1 MKLQRIS
8 IVVWKANHDECLQ
21 MNFKCC
27 KLDVAH
33 VFCFSSN
40 LAKFKQTTK
49 IAACRYGAQ
58 CCDGC
63 QNQQLATWLHS
74 TPSKQQLLVEWL
86 GAAAI

>member
-33 VFCFSSN
+33 VFCGNCGMSVGCTN
-40 LAKFKQTTK
+40 VVMDAK
-49 IAACRYGAQ
+49 
-58 CCDGC
+58 
-63 QNQQLATWLHS
+63 NQQLATWLHS
-74 TPSKQQLLVEWL
+74 TPSKQQLLGEWL
-86 GAAAI
+86 GSAAF